1 MGIKFY
7 PHFTVSGSMKHIKFG
22 VLPVLSKQS
31 FPVEEWAQTVKNIE
45 ELGYSGVFKQDH
57 FDTTAYDPIALL
69 ASAASVTKTMN
80 IGSFVFSVDFR
91 HPVILAKAAA
101 TLHLIW
107 QIRVRNR
114 GGLSTI

>member
-1 MGIKFY
+1 
-7 PHFTVSGSMKHIKFG
+7 MKHIKFG